1 VEQLRLDHVAVWTAD
16 LGRLRDFYQRYF
28 AAQVGPLYE
37 SATRPGFT
45 SYFLTFPGGSGR
57 LELMSGPELGSGS
70 RAPAV
75 GYAHVAMGVGSRP
88 AMDAL
93 VDRLRA
99 DGVRL
104 LSAPRVTGDGYYEAI
119 IEDPDG
125 NVLEITA

>member
-1 VEQLRLDHVAVWTAD
+1 MALWTHD
-16 LGRLRDFYQRYF
+16 LERLRAFYERYF
-28 AAQVGPLYE
+28 AAQVGPLYK

-57 LELMSGPELGSGS
+57 VELMSGPEVGAES
-70 RAPAV
+70 RAPV
-75 GYAHVAMGVGSRP
+75 LGYAHVAMGVGSRP

-104 LSAPRVTGDGYYEAI
+104 LSGPRVTGDGYYEAV